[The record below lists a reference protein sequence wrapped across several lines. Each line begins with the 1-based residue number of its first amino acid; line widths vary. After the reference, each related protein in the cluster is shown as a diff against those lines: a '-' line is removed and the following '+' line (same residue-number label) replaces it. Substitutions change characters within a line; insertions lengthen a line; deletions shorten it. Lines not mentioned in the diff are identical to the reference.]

1 MRWQKLP
8 EPVKRLQC
16 NSAQWSI
23 CFAIVMELSEAV
35 KRDAGTVNSGFTVT
49 LETFETLVA
58 HWRAT
63 SNSLPWSCLF
73 TLPPW
78 LRAWWSVFSSGWK
91 RHICAVRQH
100 DKLIGI
106 APLMLRDGEARFI
119 GNTDVCDFL
128 DCIITPGEEKAFFS
142 ILISHLRQQRIGH
155 LVLGHVRSDSSVFIH
170 LPAVAEAIGCAALCI
185 PEDVVLELQLPATWE
200 GFLLLL
206 SGKERHE
213 IRRKLRRLEESG
225 KIRYRTL
232 NEQGAVELEL
242 TTFLDLFR
250 QNRSDKA
257 SFMTGQMEMFFYAI
271 AGALSAEHI
280 LNLGFLELDSQPVA
294 AVMCFDYNST
304 RYLYN
309 NAYDSQFSGLSV
321 GLLSKVF
328 SIQGSIHQGM
338 AKYDFLK
345 GAEEYKQRLGG
356 IPLSLYTCR
365 VNL

>member
-1 MRWQKLP
+1 M
-8 EPVKRLQC
+8 
-16 NSAQWSI
+16 
-23 CFAIVMELSEAV
+23 MELSEAV
-35 KRDAGTVNSGFTVT
+35 KREAGTVNSEYTVT
-49 LETFETLVA
+49 LETFETLYTL
-58 HWRAT
+58 WRSTA
-63 SNSLPWSCLF
+63 NSLTLNCLF

-78 LRAWWSVFSSGWK
+78 LKAWWSVFSSGWEH
-91 RHICAVRQH
+91 HICAIRHH

-155 LVLGHVRSDSSVFIH
+155 LVLCHVRPDSSVFTH

-200 GFLLLL
+200 DFLLLL

-213 IRRKLRRLEESG
+213 IRRKLRRLEETG
-225 KIRYRTL
+225 KIRYRTVE
-232 NEQGAVELEL
+232 EQGAVELEL

-250 QNRSDKA
+250 MNRSDKA
-257 SFMTGQMEMFFYAI
+257 SFMTSQMEMFFCAI

-280 LNLGFLELDSQPVA
+280 LKLGFLELDSQTVA
-294 AVMCFDYNST
+294 AVMCFDYNSV

-309 NAYDSQFSGLSV
+309 NAYDRQYSGLSV
-321 GLLSKVF
+321 GLLSKVY
-328 SIQGSIHQGM
+328 SIRDSIHQGM

-345 GAEEYKQRLGG
+345 GAEEYKHRLGG
-356 IPLSLYTCR
+356 IPLPLYTCR

>member
-1 MRWQKLP
+1 MRWLKLP
-8 EPVKRLQC
+8 EPGKRLQC
-16 NSAQWSI
+16 NSAERFI

-35 KRDAGTVNSGFTVT
+35 KRESCTVDSEYTITV
-49 LETFETLVA
+49 ETFETLVA

-63 SNSLPWSCLF
+63 ANSLTWNCLF

-78 LRAWWSVFSSGWK
+78 LKACWSVFSSGWEH
-91 RHICAVRQH
+91 HICAVRQH

-106 APLMLRDGEARFI
+106 APLMLGNNEARFI

-128 DCIITPGEEKAFFS
+128 DCIITPGEEKAFFRN
-142 ILISHLRQQRIGH
+142 LISHLRQQGIGH

-170 LPAVAEAIGCAALCI
+170 LPAVAEAMGCAALCI

-213 IRRKLRRLEESG
+213 IRRKLRRLEESR

-242 TTFLDLFR
+242 TTFFDLFR
-250 QNRSDKA
+250 LNRSDKA
-257 SFMTGQMEMFFYAI
+257 SFMTGQMEMFFHAI

-280 LNLGFLELDSQPVA
+280 LKLGFLELDSQPVA

-309 NAYDSQFSGLSV
+309 NAYDSQFSSLSV
-321 GLLSKVF
+321 GLLSKAF
-328 SIQGSIHQGM
+328 SIQDSIDKGM

-356 IPLSLYTCR
+356 IPLPLYTCR